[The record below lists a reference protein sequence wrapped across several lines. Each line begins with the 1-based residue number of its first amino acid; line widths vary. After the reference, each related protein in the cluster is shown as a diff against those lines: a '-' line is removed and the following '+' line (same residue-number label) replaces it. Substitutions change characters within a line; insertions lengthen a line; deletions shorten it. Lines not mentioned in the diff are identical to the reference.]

1 MDFRIVAG
9 FSMAI
14 AFSMASAFAQFT
26 DVSTIVKNIQKNTAK
41 VKNYSAAITLKEDQ
55 SLCTPRNVKWS
66 YSCDRRVPNAP
77 IDTTIIQIQ
86 NGTGWIVNSSVD
98 GSLDELPSYN
108 LVFMDN
114 VMSDTFTNAWDKN
127 SIESFNARVLA
138 EDADSINLTHM
149 FSSIAFM
156 YTVDK
161 KRWLVTRVN
170 RGSFG
175 LYTSIYTWAMTK
187 DSVYYPAAIKIT
199 EDNLCEQVYSLT
211 NIKVNGLSAAVR
223 RDGRHP
229 QQAGMGRTAERSGVQ
244 GVFTITG
251 KRVSGAGIANHS
263 SNLPN
268 GIYLVRN
275 ANGLSKVVRWSAS
288 GKN

>member
-1 MDFRIVAG
+1 MGFRIVAG

-14 AFSMASAFAQFT
+14 AFSIVSASDQFT
-26 DVSTIVKNIQKNTAK
+26 AVSTIVKNIQKTTAK
-41 VKNYSAAITLKEDQ
+41 IKSYSADITVKEDQ
-55 SLCTPRNVKWS
+55 SACTPRNVKWS
-66 YSCDRRVPNAP
+66 YHVDRRVPSAP
-77 IDTTIIQIQ
+77 IDTTIFQVQ
-86 NGTGWIVNSSVD
+86 NGTGWIINSSVD

-127 SIESFNARVLA
+127 PFESFNARVLA

-161 KRWLVTRVN
+161 KRWVVTRVN

-175 LYTSIYTWAMTK
+175 IYTSVYTWAKTK
-187 DSVYYPAAIKIT
+187 DSVYYPTSIKIT

-211 NIKVNGLSAAVR
+211 NIKVNGLSAAVH
-223 RDGRHP
+223 RDDRHS
-229 QQAGMGRTAERSGVQ
+229 QQAGVGRTAEKTGIQ

-251 KRVSGAGIANHS
+251 KRVSGAGAANHS
-263 SNLPN
+263 SKLTN
-268 GIYLVRN
+268 GIYLVKN
-275 ANGLSKVVRWSAS
+275 TNGLSKVVRWSAS
-288 GKN
+288 GRN